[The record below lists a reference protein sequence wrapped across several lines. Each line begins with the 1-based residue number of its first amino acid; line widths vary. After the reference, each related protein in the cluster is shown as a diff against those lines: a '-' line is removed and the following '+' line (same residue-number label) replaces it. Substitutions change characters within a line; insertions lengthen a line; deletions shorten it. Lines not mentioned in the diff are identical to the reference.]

1 MGKKSRQKARVAVYS
16 RNVVSP
22 WGLLLQ
28 SCAVQ
33 VQSTMFPTPSCAVV
47 SCSLNVRHK
56 HVMPS
61 QRGSARRRRVVVA
74 KLWGWCWAGQF
85 QLPTCCVCHMPGHG
99 RDCLRSRRCVPETIL
114 HSSAP
119 PCELSSGVTA
129 DKPQPAGVV

>member
-33 VQSTMFPTPSCAVV
+33 VQSTMFPTPSCVV
-47 SCSLNVRHK
+47 ASCSLNARHNK

-61 QRGSARRRRVVVA
+61 QRGSARRRRIVVA
-74 KLWGWCWAGQF
+74 KLWGWRRAGQF
-85 QLPTCCVCHMPGHG
+85 QLPTCCVCHMPGHA
-99 RDCLRSRRCVPETIL
+99 RRCVPETIL

-129 DKPQPAGVV
+129 DKPQPAEVV